1 MAIKEGKIPV
11 GTIKSLDAL
20 RRCRVKYGSLDK
32 HKPKTIF
39 INFNTYAKIRKGKSE
54 ANLKSQVRRINKAI
68 RVFAFNT
75 LDREIFNQNKTL
87 ISMTVPIAYMN
98 ETNKGNFC
106 QIEITLYQTGCL
118 GFSTQKITTQI
129 IRLVSGL
136 DTMFNNDEVFKFK
149 KNKHDLWR

>member
-68 RVFAFNT
+68 R
-75 LDREIFNQNKTL
+75 ETL